1 MVHNYGHPMSIAD
14 ELKQL
19 KELHEGGALTTEEFA
34 QAKAEVLKQSPQV
47 NGPEKNKRHT
57 VDDNTEEL
65 NPKPEKT
72 KAGEVVYF
80 DQENVKITSNRL
92 VANGETYSVPNIT
105 SFRGAEV
112 HYIKIGPLSFRFPFF
127 FFKAGEHVLPFPCSV
142 NIIRRALWV
151 MTFLPWIIAVGWF
164 CIATFNPEDEFTRGE
179 RLGVL
184 IAACLAFVF
193 AFWLS
198 GWMKRNP
205 VQDWIEYKLILVTAG
220 GELRAYQAKEAE
232 FFDQISAALDKAL
245 AEQN

>member
-1 MVHNYGHPMSIAD
+1 MSIAG

-19 KELHEGGALTTEEFA
+19 KELHESGALTAEEFA

-47 NGPEKNKRHT
+47 DEPEKNKRHT

-65 NPKPEKT
+65 KPKPEKEE
-72 KAGEVVYF
+72 AGEVVYF

-112 HYIKIGPLSFRFPFF
+112 HYIKIGPLSFRFPNYTRIGLSADIFRW
-127 FFKAGEHVLPFPCSV
+127 AQTLVSIV
-142 NIIRRALWV
+142 
-151 MTFLPWIIAVGWF
+151 PWIIGIVCLCAAVYD
-164 CIATFNPEDEFTRGE
+164 AD
-179 RLGVL
+179 VL
-184 IAACLAFVF
+184 PLSESLLILITACLAFLF
-193 AFWLS
+193 AYWLS

-205 VQDWIEYKLILVTAG
+205 AQGWVEYKLILVTAG
-220 GELRAYQAKEAE
+220 GELRAYQTKEAE
-232 FFDQISAALDKAL
+232 FFDRMSAALDKAL